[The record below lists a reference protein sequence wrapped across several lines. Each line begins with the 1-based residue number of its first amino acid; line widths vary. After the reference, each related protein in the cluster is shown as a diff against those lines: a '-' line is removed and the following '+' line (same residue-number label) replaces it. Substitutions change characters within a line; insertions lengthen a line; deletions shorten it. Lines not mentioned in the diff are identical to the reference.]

1 MIKNSTILITGGSQ
15 GLGLEMAMRFME
27 AGNTVVVCSRTS
39 QQLEKVKSQYP
50 QLNTFA
56 CDLSIEGERERLC
69 QWIIGNFPQINVLI
83 NNAAIAHANDFMED
97 ASSYDKARKEI
108 ETNLIA
114 PIHLIKMLYPVL
126 SNNSNSQI
134 INITTGLVYVPRA
147 LYPIYNAT
155 KAALH
160 SFTQVLRHQLQASAV
175 RVVEVL
181 FPVVDTSWYK
191 GKVPRIA
198 ITPQEAVKGMMN
210 GLRANKEEIQV
221 GAVKLLAVLVRV
233 APKFAFKKINALR

>member
-15 GLGLEMAMRFME
+15 GLGLEMATRFLE
-27 AGNTVVVCSRTS
+27 AGNTVIVCARTS
-39 QQLEKVKSQYP
+39 RQLEKAKGQYP
-50 QLNTFA
+50 QLNIFE
-56 CDLSIEGERERLC
+56 CDLSIEAEREGLC
-69 QWIIGNFPQINVLI
+69 QWIKTHFPQINVLV
-83 NNAAIAHANDFMED
+83 NNAAIAHANDFIED
-97 ASSYDKARKEI
+97 GNSYGKSKKEI
-108 ETNLIA
+108 ETNLMA

-126 SNNSNSQI
+126 SNNSNPQI

-160 SFTQVLRHQLQASAV
+160 SFTQVLRYQLQTTPV

-181 FPVVDTSWYK
+181 FPVVDTAWHK

-198 ITPQEAVKGMMN
+198 ISSKEAVTGMMS
-210 GLRANKEEIQV
+210 GLRANKKEIKV
-221 GAVKLLAVLVRV
+221 GAVKLLAVLARI
-233 APKFAFKKINALR
+233 APKFAFKKINSLR